1 MSDYLQ
7 LDEYLSALEEATRL
21 IGLGP
26 APASAEDERLDQL
39 LHRIA
44 AFPPAYIGMAG
55 PAPGGSGSSALLAR
69 LRADIEAFI
78 RKRAERS
85 AVSPFPIREHGVGR
99 TL

>member
-7 LDEYLSALEEATRL
+7 LDEYLAALNEATAL
-21 IGLGP
+21 IGRSP
-26 APASAEDERLDQL
+26 EPASPDDERLDVL

-44 AFPPAYIGMAG
+44 AFPPAYIGLAG
-55 PAPGGSGSSALLAR
+55 RGGTDSVAQLAQ
-69 LRADIEAFI
+69 LRADVEAFV

-85 AVSPFPIREHGVGR
+85 AVAAFPIREHGVGR

>member
-7 LDEYLSALEEATRL
+7 LDEYLAALGEATTL
-21 IGLGP
+21 IARCP
-26 APASAEDERLDQL
+26 KAASPDDERLDVL

-44 AFPPAYIGMAG
+44 AFPPVYVGLAG
-55 PAPGGSGSSALLAR
+55 SGGSDSVAQLAR
-69 LRADIEAFI
+69 LRADVEVFV

-85 AVSPFPIREHGVGR
+85 ATATFLIRQHGIGC

>member
-7 LDEYLSALEEATRL
+7 LGEYLAALEEATTL
-21 IGLGP
+21 IGRSP
-26 APASAEDERLDQL
+26 RRASPDDERLDVL

-44 AFPPAYIGMAG
+44 AFPPAYVGLAG
-55 PAPGGSGSSALLAR
+55 LAEGADSRAQLAR
-69 LRADIEAFI
+69 LRADVETFV

-85 AVSPFPIREHGVGR
+85 AVAAFPIRQHGVGR

>member
-7 LDEYLSALEEATRL
+7 LDEYMAALDEAIRL
-21 IGLGP
+21 IALSP
-26 APASAEDERLDQL
+26 KSASPEDERLDVL

-44 AFPPAYIGMAG
+44 EFPPVYIVRAG
-55 PAPGGSGSSALLAR
+55 SVGGSDSQALLAQ
-69 LRADIEAFI
+69 LRADVEAFV

-85 AVSPFPIREHGVGR
+85 ANHTFLIREHGVGR

>member
-7 LDEYLSALEEATRL
+7 LDEYRSALDEAIRL
-21 IGLGP
+21 IALSP
-26 APASAEDERLDQL
+26 APASPEDERLDVL

-44 AFPPAYIGMAG
+44 EFPPIYIGLAG
-55 PAPGGSGSSALLAR
+55 TGASDSQALLAQ
-69 LRADIEAFI
+69 LRADVEAFV

-85 AVSPFPIREHGVGR
+85 ANRTFLIREHGVGR

>member
-7 LDEYLSALEEATRL
+7 LDEYLAALDEATHL
-21 IGLGP
+21 IALRP
-26 APASAEDERLDQL
+26 APASPDDERLDVL

-44 AFPPAYIGMAG
+44 AFPPAYIGLAQSPGDAG
-55 PAPGGSGSSALLAR
+55 SRALLAQ
-69 LRADIEAFI
+69 LRADVEAFV
-78 RKRAERS
+78 RKRAERQ